1 MDLVK
6 IMTTHHPDTCAM
18 IYEDQH
24 GAAWCIRLSGS
35 GLPVIQDDLFRNTA
49 RMAVL
54 DLRRR
59 QVYPDHRPGA
69 ARLCADHDGGYLQH
83 QATGISRSRSYEGG
97 GLPVMRQI
105 MGKWP

>member
-54 DLRRR
+54 
-59 QVYPDHRPGA
+59 V
-69 ARLCADHDGGYLQH
+69 
-83 QATGISRSRSYEGG
+83 
-97 GLPVMRQI
+97 
-105 MGKWP
+105 